1 MTLKYSLP
9 IFLFF
14 LVALSKEVLVF
25 NEEILVLFAFGVF
38 VFLIYNFASDLIS
51 LELDS
56 RNSKIEQEFAF
67 YNDIQKKTF
76 VHLVSYHKKQL
87 LLCEE
92 VKLIYSILKKDVD
105 SLVIN
110 YSNLLSK
117 HLLVS
122 IDDKLRKILS
132 LEIKLNEIFQ
142 EKLNSNLY
150 FFLMSKYRKI
160 SSKGFLLILKS
171 SIISLSSVR

>member
-1 MTLKYSLP
+1 M
-9 IFLFF
+9 I
-14 LVALSKEVLVF
+14 
-25 NEEILVLFAFGVF
+25 
-38 VFLIYNFASDLIS
+38 
-51 LELDS
+51 
-56 RNSKIEQEFAF
+56 QF

-110 YSNLLSK
+110 YSNMLSK

-132 LEIKLNEIFQ
+132 LEVKLNEIFQ